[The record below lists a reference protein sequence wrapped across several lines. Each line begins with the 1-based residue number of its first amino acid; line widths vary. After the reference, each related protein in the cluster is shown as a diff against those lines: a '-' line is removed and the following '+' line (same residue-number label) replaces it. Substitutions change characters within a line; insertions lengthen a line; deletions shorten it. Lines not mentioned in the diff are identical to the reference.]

1 MTNYKFKKKPTVKE
15 VASVTIELNKR
26 INSMM
31 NILSEIE
38 KAFSL
43 YIEMK
48 GDNENYKDFI
58 DKKIKEWKEQQNDAK
73 ANGEADKPNLQ
84 GDTDGE
90 SSGTEGVREKAE

>member
-38 KAFSL
+38 RAFSL

-73 ANGEADKPNLQ
+73 ANEKPDKLDIQ
-84 GDTDGE
+84 GDTDNEG
-90 SSGTEGVREKAE
+90 SGTEGVREEGK

>member
-1 MTNYKFKKKPTVKE
+1 MSYKFKKKPTTRE
-15 VASVTIELNKR
+15 IAGVTIDLGQKLN
-26 INSMM
+26 SLMGYTGD
-31 NILSEIE
+31 LE

-73 ANGEADKPNLQ
+73 ANGEADKPILQ

-90 SSGTEGVREKAE
+90 SSGTEGIREEE